1 MNSEP
6 RTKNQEHGTQNLELR
21 TLGLYIHIPFC
32 ARRCPYCDFAIY
44 VGAKDDFKEQYL
56 AALKL
61 ELEIE
66 AKSTFTEIQTINLG
80 GGTPTALS
88 ISQLQDLMRTIRRLF
103 SIADDAEISIEGNPE
118 FLEAGKLQALR
129 DTGWNRL
136 SLGAQSFDE
145 AVLKRLGR
153 AHTPVQIESTFG
165 NARKAGFENLN
176 LDLIYGVPG
185 QTLDSW
191 KSTLERAA
199 QLEPDHLS
207 CYALTIEPQT
217 PFANWIEQG
226 RMPDVDDDA
235 ATNMMDEAANYL
247 QSCGFSRY
255 EVSNW
260 TKPGFECRHNLAIW
274 RGGNYLAAGCGA
286 HGHRDGLRWW
296 NERNAPKYVTM
307 MEQQNTARTGE
318 EDLTALQRAREI
330 VLLGLRLK
338 EGFRWENL
346 NRFNLS
352 KNQVFNDSLN
362 HLISEKLLLSNER
375 VLCVHPQHINV
386 TDAIARKILC

>member
-1 MNSEP
+1 MHP
-6 RTKNQEHGTQNLELR
+6 P
-21 TLGLYIHIPFC
+21 LGLYIHIPFC
-32 ARRCPYCDFAIY
+32 ARRCPYCDFAIS

-56 AALKL
+56 NALKR
-61 ELEIE
+61 ELEIQ
-66 AKSTFTEIQTINLG
+66 AKRTFEEIQTINLG

-88 ISQLQDLMRTIRRLF
+88 ISQLQDLMNTIRRLF

-118 FLEAGKLQALR
+118 FLEAEKLQALR
-129 DTGWNRL
+129 EAGWNRL

-145 AVLKRLGR
+145 AILKKLGR
-153 AHTPVQIESTFG
+153 AHSPLQVESTFQM
-165 NARKAGFENLN
+165 AREAGFENLN

-185 QTLDSW
+185 QSLDSW
-191 KSTLERAA
+191 KSTLQRSVK
-199 QLEPDHLS
+199 LDSNHLS

-235 ATNMMDEAANYL
+235 ATTMMDEAADFL
-247 QSCGFSRY
+247 QSCGFTRY

-260 TKPGFECRHNLAIW
+260 AKPGFECRHNLAIW

-286 HGHRDGLRWW
+286 HGHRDGRRWW

-307 MEQQNTARTGE
+307 MEQQNTAKVGE
-318 EDLTALQRAREI
+318 EDLTALERAREL

-346 NRFNLS
+346 NRFGVS
-352 KNQVFNDSLN
+352 KDHIFNNSLN
-362 HLISEKLLLSNER
+362 DLISEKLLSSNEIA
-375 VLCVHPQHINV
+375 LQVHPKHINV

>member
-6 RTKNQEHGTQNLELR
+6 KTLNPERR
-21 TLGLYIHIPFC
+21 ILGLYIHIPFC
-32 ARRCPYCDFAIY
+32 ARRCPYCDFAIS
-44 VGAKDDFKEQYL
+44 VGAKDDFKERYL
-56 AALKL
+56 AALKR
-61 ELEIE
+61 ELEIG
-66 AKSTFTEIQTINLG
+66 AKSTFEEIQTINLG

-88 ISQLQDLMRTIRRLF
+88 IFQLQDLMRTIRRLF

-118 FLEAGKLQALR
+118 FLEAEKLQALR
-129 DTGWNRL
+129 EAGWNRL

-145 AVLKRLGR
+145 AVLKKLGR
-153 AHTPVQIESTFG
+153 AHSPLQIESTFR
-165 NARKAGFENLN
+165 NARNAGFDNLN

-185 QTLDSW
+185 QSLDSW

-226 RMPDVDDDA
+226 RMPDVDDDM
-235 ATNMMDEAANYL
+235 ATQMMDIAASFL
-247 QSCGFSRY
+247 HACGFSRY

-260 TKPGFECRHNLAIW
+260 TKLGFECRHNLAIW

-286 HGHRDGLRWW
+286 HGHQNGLRWW

-307 MEQQNTARTGE
+307 MEQQNTAKAGE
-318 EDLTALQRAREI
+318 EELTALQRAREL

-346 NRFNLS
+346 QRFGLS
-352 KNQVFNDSLN
+352 KSEVFNNSLN
-362 HLISEKLLLSNER
+362 HLIFEKLLLSNELALR
-375 VLCVHPQHINV
+375 VHPEHINV

>member
-1 MNSEP
+1 MNPEP
-6 RTKNQEHGTQNLELR
+6 GTQNPKPQ

-32 ARRCPYCDFAIY
+32 ARRCPYCDFAIS
-44 VGAKDDFKEQYL
+44 VGAKDDFKERYL
-56 AALKL
+56 AALKR
-61 ELEIE
+61 ELEIA
-66 AKSTFTEIQTINLG
+66 AKSTFEEIQTINLG

-88 ISQLQDLMRTIRRLF
+88 IAQLQDLMKTIRQLF
-103 SIADDAEISIEGNPE
+103 SIAGDAEISIEGNPE
-118 FLEAGKLQALR
+118 FLEAEKLQALR
-129 DTGWNRL
+129 EAGWNRL
-136 SLGAQSFDE
+136 SLGAQSFDD
-145 AVLKRLGR
+145 AVLKKLGR
-153 AHTPVQIESTFG
+153 AHSPSQIESTFRE
-165 NARKAGFENLN
+165 ARNAGFDNIN

-191 KSTLERAA
+191 KRTLERAA
-199 QLEPDHLS
+199 QLKPNHLS

-226 RMPDVDDDA
+226 RMPDVDDDI
-235 ATNMMDEAANYL
+235 TTIMMDEAAAYL
-247 QSCGFSRY
+247 QDCGFTRY

-286 HGHRDGLRWW
+286 HGHQNGLRWW
-296 NERNAPKYVTM
+296 NERSTPKYVTM
-307 MEQQNTARTGE
+307 MEQQNMTKAGE
-318 EDLTALQRAREI
+318 EKLTDVQRAREL

-346 NRFNLS
+346 DRFGLS
-352 KNQVFNDSLN
+352 KNEVFTNSLN
-362 HLISEKLLLSNER
+362 HLISEKLLLSNEGTLR
-375 VLCVHPQHINV
+375 VHPKHINV